1 MKGLQASLYNIK
13 LLQLGAALPSTEISK
28 TLSALSIFLGWDPGG
43 GRRDGGFCGHCL
55 PGWLP
60 ASFTRPLA
68 SHGSGSAAAPR
79 SIRPALP
86 GAGEGSG
93 ILLSRG
99 RMLLCLTFNAVLAP
113 AGCKAD
119 LFI

>member
-28 TLSALSIFLGWDPGG
+28 TLSALSVFLGWDPGDG
-43 GRRDGGFCGHCL
+43 QRDGDFCGHCL
-55 PGWLP
+55 PP
-60 ASFTRPLA
+60 ASFAWPLT

-113 AGCKAD
+113 GGCKAD

>member
-1 MKGLQASLYNIK
+1 MATAC
-13 LLQLGAALPSTEISK
+13 LGGYLPPS
-28 TLSALSIFLGWDPGG
+28 P
-43 GRRDGGFCGHCL
+43 
-55 PGWLP
+55 
-60 ASFTRPLA
+60 

-93 ILLSRG
+93 ILLSRE

-113 AGCKAD
+113 GGCKAD